1 MRLSI
6 RTWITAVSL
15 LALLPMLCFSSLM
28 IYRQIA
34 ERQDRAQAGLQR
46 RATVTAVAIGN
57 ELASVFTALNVM
69 SQTDGASAGDL
80 AATRALAQ
88 RIVASDDRLAAM
100 SVDVDNAPGAAGRR
114 GISTRL
120 AGDAGEL
127 GEGHAVVV
135 TAPLGNGNGT
145 GPAGPLVVRAAV
157 RADTFLRR
165 LNEQAWPADWTAAVV
180 DENHII
186 LARSREAERY
196 VGQQATQTLIDGLR
210 SGKPRFHASTKDG
223 IDSVVSVAKV
233 PGVAW
238 TVAVARPVSALNAQ
252 VRESML
258 SIFTAGLLCV
268 ALGTGGAL
276 FLARYLGRQLRQ
288 VADGHVAGR
297 EDPGTGPGS
306 GLAIHEVA
314 ELAQALTTARRA
326 EALAAQALQSARED
340 ALAQLKERSEML
352 DVLAHEVR
360 QPLNNASAALQ
371 AASGV
376 LTTSTQPQVAA
387 RLTRAGDV
395 LREVQASIDNTL
407 AVAALLVSGD
417 SVRRQDTDI
426 DALIGVAIADMP
438 EREVRRVRVDRA
450 TPTRTAAM
458 DAGLM
463 RLALRNLLSNAL
475 KYSPHEAEVVVRVAD
490 SDEPLALVIDVIDA
504 GPGIE
509 AELLGQLFDRGGR
522 RAAGPQTRR
531 QGLGLYIVRRVMELH
546 GGSVSLVRNTPQGTT
561 MRLVI
566 DQGSD
571 D

>member
-6 RTWITAVSL
+6 RTWITAVIL

-28 IYRQIA
+28 IYRQIT

-46 RATVTAVAIGN
+46 RATVTAVALGN

-88 RIVASDDRLAAM
+88 RIVASDERLAAM
-100 SVDVDNAPGAAGRR
+100 SVDIDNAPQAASRR
-114 GISTRL
+114 GISTLL
-120 AGDAGEL
+120 AGDAGDL

-135 TAPLGNGNGT
+135 TAPLGT

-157 RADTFLRR
+157 RTDTFLRR
-165 LNEQAWPADWTAAVV
+165 LNEQAWPADWTAAVI
-180 DENHII
+180 DENHVI
-186 LARSREAERY
+186 LARSRDAERY
-196 VGQQATQTLIDGLR
+196 IGQTATQTLIDGLR
-210 SGKPRFHASTKDG
+210 SGKAVFHAGTKDG

-233 PGVAW
+233 PGVTW
-238 TVAVARPVSALNAQ
+238 TVAVARPTSALNAQ

-258 SIFTAGLLCV
+258 SIFTAGLLCA

-297 EDPGTGPGS
+297 EDPGAGAGS
-306 GLAIHEVA
+306 GVAIREVA
-314 ELAQALTTARRA
+314 ELAQALTAARTA

-340 ALAQLKERSEML
+340 ALAKLKERSEML
-352 DVLAHEVR
+352 DVMAHEVR

-376 LTTSTQPQVAA
+376 LTASTQPQVAA

-426 DALIGVAIADMP
+426 DALVGVAIADMP

-475 KYSPHEAEVVVRVAD
+475 KYSPHEAEVVVRVSD

-566 DQGSD
+566 NQGAD